1 MTLLWL
7 LKVLT
12 LMAMEIE
19 AARALEMDTV
29 GFLMMSHM
37 VSTADLVKQAQLMEQ
52 YGAQCVYV
60 VDSAGALLMDQTAE
74 RIKAMSPEAVAEM
87 DTQREAMKQ
96 WMSER
101 PEGADREAMREW
113 MSERPEGAKGP
124 GGRNGMG
131 RPGPRDGD
139 RQGAPASV

>member
-1 MTLLWL
+1 
-7 LKVLT
+7 VHIV
-12 LMAMEIE
+12 ASI
-19 AARALEMDTV
+19 D
-29 GFLMMSHM
+29 G
-37 VSTADLVKQAQLMEQ
+37 STA
-52 YGAQCVYV
+52 
-60 VDSAGALLMDQTAE
+60 TAE